1 MVFLQRHCDSQR
13 SWMKTF
19 CLGMKC
25 SVSLKKW
32 RKRDKWRTK
41 EMACLTHEQYPVPKQ
56 DRTYASGPLCHP
68 STFHWCLIRHGEY
81 GRLTWQAIL
90 KNYHYIR
97 RRDFDFTMQNT
108 SGNTVITMD
117 RPPQSQDHN
126 RCQQSGLIS
135 QHPRS
140 FGCLSRSWRTF
151 SEDYLKKKK
160 KYTSFPKRVQ
170 AKHKACWIENYFEM
184 PQQERWLKII

>member
-108 SGNTVITMD
+108 SGNC
-117 RPPQSQDHN
+117 HN
-126 RCQQSGLIS
+126 HGQAS
-135 QHPRS
+135 PK
-140 FGCLSRSWRTF
+140 SR
-151 SEDYLKKKK
+151 
-160 KYTSFPKRVQ
+160 
-170 AKHKACWIENYFEM
+170 
-184 PQQERWLKII
+184 PQQVSAIWAHQPTSKELWVSFKKLENFFWRLL